1 MKVADALRGIKATL
15 RKSDNTYEESET
27 PMVYVNLA
35 QEFHGQ
41 DYLVLS
47 ETSARN
53 LLSKPAEEQMAFL
66 ATCEV
71 TYSDDLEV
79 WGIIMPQST
88 QVLGEITF

>member
-1 MKVADALRGIKATL
+1 MKVAAALKGIKATL
-15 RKSDNTYEESET
+15 RKSERCYEESET
-27 PMVYVNLA
+27 PLCYVQLS
-35 QEFHGQ
+35 QEFHDQ
-41 DYLVLS
+41 DFLVLS

-53 LLSKPAEEQMAFL
+53 LLAKPAEEQMAFL

-71 TYSDDLEV
+71 TYSEEAEA